1 MSRNILQTH
10 KPYEELQQNSASNGK
25 LILTDC
31 MGLKLA
37 FLFKN
42 NRLLEVLPLDTS
54 SKIGAIYI
62 GKVKNVVKNLN
73 ACFVEIA
80 NGELCF
86 LPFGEAKHPFIIN
99 RSFDGRILQGDEL
112 LVQVSRD
119 AQKTKQAAVTC
130 NITLQNDYFVFSVGN
145 TKAGISTKLTKEQ
158 RSTIENIL
166 QKECLAD
173 EKCLLIQQENFP
185 AYGCVIRTL
194 TAELLEQD
202 TTVFIDNF
210 YKQQNAFLHLFE
222 IARHR
227 TCFSCIQAPK
237 MPYEAI
243 LSYFS
248 ITDYEE
254 VVTDLNEAYTSLQ
267 GYLANN
273 NLRLYEDKELSLVKL
288 YALENKLKDAL
299 SKTVWLKSG
308 AYLVIEQTE
317 CLTTIDVNSGKMIQG
332 SQNAEAV
339 WRINEE
345 AAREA
350 ALQIRLRN
358 LSGII
363 IIDFINMKDKTAEES
378 LIKYMKELTSVD
390 KTITVVDIT
399 PLGLME
405 LTRKKSRASL
415 KEQLKQIE

>member
-1 MSRNILQTH
+1 M
-10 KPYEELQQNSASNGK
+10 
-25 LILTDC
+25 
-31 MGLKLA
+31 
-37 FLFKN
+37 
-42 NRLLEVLPLDTS
+42 
-54 SKIGAIYI
+54 
-62 GKVKNVVKNLN
+62 
-73 ACFVEIA
+73 
-80 NGELCF
+80 
-86 LPFGEAKHPFIIN
+86 
-99 RSFDGRILQGDEL
+99 
-112 LVQVSRD
+112 
-119 AQKTKQAAVTC
+119 
-130 NITLQNDYFVFSVGN
+130 
-145 TKAGISTKLTKEQ
+145 
-158 RSTIENIL
+158 
-166 QKECLAD
+166 
-173 EKCLLIQQENFP
+173 
-185 AYGCVIRTL
+185 IRTL